1 MKKTN
6 VFNNII
12 EYLFIIVAI
21 LECNSAYTRIN
32 STHTIVKYIVF
43 IVTLIMMVNVII
55 KNIKIKKNKFI
66 YSEFIFL
73 IFFIFFI
80 LTIKRNVSINEYI
93 WKFLLFLPIMII
105 KMQNK
110 YEVNEFSK
118 KVTNVVCG
126 LSIISLIFFI
136 MGSILDVIPYKET
149 VINWGG
155 ENIRKNYFYLHF
167 DTQKTNIFNREIIR
181 NSGVFPEAPIYAFI
195 LCVGVLYSFL
205 GKEKRF
211 KRLIIEATII
221 TTVSSTGI
229 IFIILIN
236 IINYLLYSKEKWKKN
251 RLLIILN
258 LVIIP
263 LLIALSIYAI
273 IYLFNNK
280 VNDGS
285 NSYSL
290 RVDDYN
296 ASYMAW
302 KEHKILGNGYMN
314 TSETERYMDETYRKE
329 SMGQSNAIG
338 RYAAEGGVYMIMTNF
353 IIYIFLIFRE
363 NKRNEFVLLGIGMMY
378 LILLTNIPYNLI
390 TIISLVVAY
399 GTLNTNNN
407 KIKGEI

>member
-229 IFIILIN
+229 IFII
-236 IINYLLYSKEKWKKN
+236 
-251 RLLIILN
+251 
-258 LVIIP
+258 
-263 LLIALSIYAI
+263 
-273 IYLFNNK
+273 
-280 VNDGS
+280 
-285 NSYSL
+285 
-290 RVDDYN
+290 
-296 ASYMAW
+296 
-302 KEHKILGNGYMN
+302 
-314 TSETERYMDETYRKE
+314 
-329 SMGQSNAIG
+329 
-338 RYAAEGGVYMIMTNF
+338 
-353 IIYIFLIFRE
+353 
-363 NKRNEFVLLGIGMMY
+363 
-378 LILLTNIPYNLI
+378 
-390 TIISLVVAY
+390 
-399 GTLNTNNN
+399 
-407 KIKGEI
+407 

>member
-1 MKKTN
+1 
-6 VFNNII
+6 
-12 EYLFIIVAI
+12 
-21 LECNSAYTRIN
+21 
-32 STHTIVKYIVF
+32 
-43 IVTLIMMVNVII
+43 
-55 KNIKIKKNKFI
+55 
-66 YSEFIFL
+66 
-73 IFFIFFI
+73 
-80 LTIKRNVSINEYI
+80 
-93 WKFLLFLPIMII
+93 
-105 KMQNK
+105 MQNK

-263 LLIALSIYAI
+263 LLTALSIYAI

-314 TSETERYMDETYRKE
+314 TSETERYMDKTYRKE